1 VLGIEGLTPD
11 IFLICA
17 IITLTIILFLTEMV
31 SVDVVAF
38 LILVLLGVTNLVPAE
53 ILFSGFSSDAVVSL
67 IGIMI
72 ISAGLERS
80 GIANIIS
87 DFILSM
93 GQDKDSRIS
102 LLLMSSA
109 GILSGFMR
117 SVGTVALFLPVITR
131 IRRQTGIAK
140 VRFLLPVGFCAILG
154 GTLTMVGTGP
164 LILLNSLLKS
174 LGGLV
179 NAQGEPVEQL
189 GLFCVFP
196 IGATLLVTG
205 ILYFLLLHRFVL
217 PEIPAKRVLH
227 HGVLEYF
234 KRTYL
239 VGGSFCELKV
249 PITSPLC
256 NNTLIQ
262 WEALL
267 DPEIAVIGIKHGL
280 LAQMPPLRTTEIK
293 VGSII
298 AILGPEPKVRLFAQ
312 KYGLLFF
319 NHLKSFKTDFNPA
332 VGGLCEA
339 VVPPSSQLV
348 GREYKELRMRRGFNI
363 QVLAVHRGEKTRRGQ
378 ELADLTLKS
387 GDTLGMICNWDA
399 LAQLESNPDFVVVTT
414 DYPREQYDTEKAG
427 VALGFCLLTIFL
439 LIFSSIPAT
448 VCLLISAVGMI
459 FSGVLTSDEA
469 YTAISWKTV
478 FLLAGL
484 IPLGLAMQT
493 TGAALWMT
501 HYFLSVFE
509 FMHPWAIEVILALSA
524 TLFSL
529 VVSNVGATVI
539 LVPMAVQLAISTGSD
554 PRMFALI
561 VAISTSNSFI
571 LPTNQVNALISGP
584 GRYKVNDFLKAGV
597 GLSILSIIIV
607 LVGLNLLFKYVY
619 K

>member
-1 VLGIEGLTPD
+1 MLGIEGLTPD
-11 IFLICA
+11 IFLICL
-17 IITLTIILFLTEMV
+17 IIVLTIILFLTEIV

-38 LILVLLGVTNLVPAE
+38 LILVLLGLTDLVPSDV
-53 ILFSGFSSDAVVSL
+53 LFSGFSSDAVISL

-72 ISAGLERS
+72 VGAGLERS
-80 GIANIIS
+80 GIVNIIS
-87 DFILSM
+87 DYILRI
-93 GQDKDSRIS
+93 GHDNESRIT

-109 GILSGFMR
+109 GFLSGFMR

-140 VRFLLPVGFCAILG
+140 VQFLLPVGFCAILG
-154 GTLTMVGTGP
+154 STLTMVGTGP

-179 NAQGEPVEQL
+179 DAKGHAVEQL
-189 GLFCVFP
+189 GLFFVFP
-196 IGATLLVTG
+196 IGLALLMTG
-205 ILYFLLLHRFVL
+205 ILYFVFLHRFIL
-217 PEIPAKRVLH
+217 PAIPPKTLLH
-227 HGVLEYF
+227 HGILDYF
-234 KRTYL
+234 KRTYQ

-249 PITSPLC
+249 PSTSPLC

-267 DPEIAVIGIKHGL
+267 DPEIAVIGIKHGV

-293 VGSII
+293 AGSVI
-298 AILGPEPKVRLFAQ
+298 AILGPEAKVKLFAE
-312 KYGLLFF
+312 KYGLHFF
-319 NHLKSFKTDFNPA
+319 NYLKSFKVHFNPA

-348 GREYKELRMRRGFNI
+348 GRDYKELRMRRGFGI

-387 GDTLGMICNWDA
+387 GDTLGMISNWDA
-399 LAQLESNPDFVVVTT
+399 LAKLESNPDFVVVTT
-414 DYPREQYDTEKAG
+414 DYPRERYDTEKAG
-427 VALGFCLLTIFL
+427 VALGFCLLTILL
-439 LIFSSIPAT
+439 LIFSTIPAT
-448 VCLLISAVGMI
+448 ICLLISAVGMI
-459 FSGVLTSDEA
+459 FSGVLSTDEA

-501 HYFLSVFE
+501 NYFLSTFE
-509 FMHPWAIEVILALSA
+509 SVRPWAIEIVLAVSA

-529 VVSNVGATVI
+529 VISNVGATVI
-539 LVPMAVQLAISTGSD
+539 LVPMAVQLAVSTGSD

-571 LPTNQVNALISGP
+571 LPTHQANALISGP
-584 GRYKVNDFLKAGV
+584 GRYKVLDFIRAGA
-597 GLSILSIIIV
+597 GLSVLFIV
-607 LVGLNLLFKYVY
+607 VVFIGLNLMF
-619 K
+619 